1 MAAIPGS
8 IPLTGFIA
16 PTDSLD
22 TFSTHDSDYGRG
34 DKHVSNI
41 STRDLITEDRRK
53 WGMLCHVYDDGA
65 SSGTYQLTFGSVDTD
80 ITNNAN
86 WQEFSGSNDTG
97 KLATDS
103 VDLIALTT
111 TVAGDKATS
120 FVLAADPIDD
130 SYIIISV
137 NGKSEIVGNAVTTKA
152 FYFSGDSG
160 TTPRSFSS
168 SHPNDKV
175 QIGDELFIGSGISYN
190 LDFSDRI
197 SIYQLT

>member
-16 PTDSLD
+16 PTDTAD

-41 STRDLITEDRRK
+41 TTRDLITEDRRK
-53 WGMLCHVYDDGA
+53 WGMLCHVYNDGA
-65 SSGTYQLTFGSVDTD
+65 NSGTYQLTYGSVDTD

-86 WQEFSGSNDTG
+86 WQVFSGSEGG

-103 VDLIALTT
+103 VDLVALVT
-111 TVAGDKATS
+111 AAPGDKATI
-120 FVLAADPIDD
+120 FTLAADPLEE

-137 NGKSEIVGNAVTTKA
+137 NGKTETVGDAITTKA
-152 FYFSGDSG
+152 FYFSDDSG
-160 TTPRSFSS
+160 ATAKSFSS
-168 SHPNDKV
+168 VNPIKT
-175 QIGDELFIGSGISYN
+175 GDELFIGSGIAYN
-190 LDFSDRI
+190 LDASDRI
-197 SIYQLT
+197 SIYQLK